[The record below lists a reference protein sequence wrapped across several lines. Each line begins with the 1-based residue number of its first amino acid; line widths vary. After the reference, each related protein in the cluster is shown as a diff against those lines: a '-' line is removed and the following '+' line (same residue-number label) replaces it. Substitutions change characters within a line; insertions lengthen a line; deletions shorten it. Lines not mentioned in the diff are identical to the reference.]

1 MISQFSLWFADRD
14 YLGEI
19 DFNPANV
26 LSQFSYL
33 FIRTSHK
40 RNNFSN
46 HTHHSCLHQHHHSH
60 SEKTML
66 IKCGRIEFVLSETTQ
81 HIYETTVIKPNSL
94 HFGFIQITSHK
105 KRQLII
111 RPFPY
116 SSPGCS
122 FQPSAE
128 AAATVIRRL
137 QGSAG
142 LQQQCHDLAVAFLS
156 RHQQRRQTSAHG
168 WVPQELGKWLG
179 SFERQSHCFAL
190 LFKNVQKCSK
200 QV

>member
-1 MISQFSLWFADRD
+1 MKSIQSDKCALT
-14 YLGEI
+14 
-19 DFNPANV
+19 
-26 LSQFSYL
+26 LS
-33 FIRTSHK
+33 IRTSHK

-66 IKCGRIEFVLSETTQ
+66 IKCGRIEFVLSEQLSTYMKQ
-81 HIYETTVIKPNSL
+81 LSSNQFPS
-94 HFGFIQITSHK
+94 FCFIQITSRK

-111 RPFPY
+111 RPFPHP
-116 SSPGCS
+116 SPGCS

-142 LQQQCHDLAVAFLS
+142 LQQQCHHLAVAFLG
-156 RHQQRRQTSAHG
+156 RHQQRRQTSAGHG
-168 WVPQELGKWLG
+168 GCRTNLANGLGVLKGLP
-179 SFERQSHCFAL
+179 SVS
-190 LFKNVQKCSK
+190 
-200 QV
+200 

>member
-1 MISQFSLWFADRD
+1 
-14 YLGEI
+14 
-19 DFNPANV
+19 
-26 LSQFSYL
+26 
-33 FIRTSHK
+33 
-40 RNNFSN
+40 
-46 HTHHSCLHQHHHSH
+46 
-60 SEKTML
+60 ML
-66 IKCGRIEFVLSETTQ
+66 IKCGRIEFVLSEQLSTYMKQ
-81 HIYETTVIKPNSL
+81 LSSNQFPS
-94 HFGFIQITSHK
+94 FCFIQITSRK

-111 RPFPY
+111 RPFPHP
-116 SSPGCS
+116 SPGCS

-179 SFERQSHCFAL
+179 SFERQSHCFCPI
-190 LFKNVQKCSK
+190 VQKCSK
-200 QV
+200 MFKTGLT